1 MFNFHSAACERSPR
15 VPVVYGPIAAN
26 QPQLAP
32 SKLLLPSR
40 RRFLQ
45 EAGLGFGSLALASML
60 HAETKSESIAA
71 DPLALRSPDF
81 PGRVK
86 SIIWLF
92 MTGGPSQVDTW
103 DYKPEL
109 QKRDGQDLAGADP
122 KTGFFTTS
130 GKCLK
135 SPFEWKQHGESG
147 SWVSDLFPHLSKHVD
162 KMCFLHS
169 MHLRQNNH
177 APASIEFMC
186 GTNRPGLPAL
196 GAWMTYGLGSQ
207 NQSLPSYVVLHDT
220 RPRGDDQI
228 WSAGFLPKTYQ
239 ALALDA
245 RRKETIDNLSRDAR
259 HTDAQQR
266 SQLDL
271 IRQLNHEHSQS
282 RPTQADLAARIN
294 SYELAYRMQMA
305 APEAMDLSKESQATH
320 QMYGMDQP
328 ECTTFARQCL
338 LARRL
343 VERGVRFVQIFAGKG
358 VGGDGSVNDV
368 PWDCHTDLQTNHR
381 SCGLHTDQPAAALLA
396 DLESR
401 GMLDSTLVIWG
412 GEFGR
417 TSDSQG
423 AKGRDHNPNG
433 FTIWMAG
440 AGVKGGLHYGATD
453 PFGYKAVEK
462 KVHVNDLHATLLH
475 LLGLEHTKLT
485 YRFNGRD
492 FRLTD
497 VGGELLTDIL
507 A

>member
-1 MFNFHSAACERSPR
+1 MAYEHLIQELESSN
-15 VPVVYGPIAAN
+15 
-26 QPQLAP
+26 
-32 SKLLLPSR
+32 R
-40 RRFLQ
+40 RRFLRD
-45 EAGLGFGSLALASML
+45 AGLGFGSLALASML
-60 HAETKSESIAA
+60 HRESSAA
-71 DPLALRSPDF
+71 PTPTTGPLAGAMALKSPHF
-81 PGRVK
+81 PAKVK

-122 KTGFFTTS
+122 QTGFFSTS

-147 SWVSDLFPHLSKHVD
+147 SWVSGIFPHLSKHVD

-169 MHLRQNNH
+169 MHLKQNNH
-177 APASIEFMC
+177 APASIELMC

-196 GAWMTYGLGSQ
+196 GAWMTYGLGSM
-207 NQSLPSYVVLHDT
+207 NQDLPSYVVLHDT

-228 WSAGFLPKTYQ
+228 WSAGFLPKSYQ
-239 ALALDA
+239 ALSLDA
-245 RRKETIDNLSRDAR
+245 RRKETVDNLLRD
-259 HTDAQQR
+259 TKQSDSQQR
-266 SQLDL
+266 AQLDL
-271 IRQLNHEHSQS
+271 IRQLNQEHAAT
-282 RPTQADLAARIN
+282 RPTQTDLAARIN

-305 APEAMDLSKESQATH
+305 APEALDLTKETDETH
-320 QMYGMDQP
+320 RLYGMDNP
-328 ECTTFARQCL
+328 ECATFARQCL
-338 LARRL
+338 LSRRL

-368 PWDCHTDLQTNHR
+368 PWDCHSDLEANHR
-381 SCGLHTDQPAAALLA
+381 SCGMHTDQPAAALLT
-396 DLESR
+396 DLSAR
-401 GMLDSTLVIWG
+401 GLLDSTLVIWG

-423 AKGRDHNPNG
+423 SKGRDHNPNG
-433 FTIWMAG
+433 FTIWLAG
-440 AGVKGGLHYGATD
+440 AGVKGGFHYGATD
-453 PFGYKAVEK
+453 EFGYKAMTN

-492 FRLTD
+492 YRLTD
-497 VGGELLTDIL
+497 VAGNVITDIC

>member
-1 MFNFHSAACERSPR
+1 MFNFHSTSDL
-15 VPVVYGPIAAN
+15 V
-26 QPQLAP
+26 
-32 SKLLLPSR
+32 LPSR

-45 EAGLGFGSLALASML
+45 DAGLGFGSLALASML
-60 HAETKSESIAA
+60 HHETRAETTTA

-109 QKRDGQDLAGADP
+109 QKRNGEALAGADP

-135 SPFEWKQHGESG
+135 SPFEWKQYGESG
-147 SWVSDLFPHLSKHVD
+147 SWVSDLFPHLSQHVD

-177 APASIEFMC
+177 APASIELMC

-228 WSAGFLPKTYQ
+228 WSAGFLPKTFQ

-245 RRKETIDNLSRDAR
+245 RRKEAVDNLARDAR

-271 IRQLNHEHSQS
+271 IRQLNQEHAGT

-305 APEAMDLSKESQATH
+305 APEALDLSAESQATH
-320 QMYGMDQP
+320 KLYGMDNP
-328 ECTTFARQCL
+328 ECATFARQCL
-338 LARRL
+338 LSRRL

-368 PWDCHTDLQTNHR
+368 PWDCHSDLQTNHR

-396 DLESR
+396 DLDAR

-423 AKGRDHNPNG
+423 DKGRDHNPNG
-433 FTIWMAG
+433 FTIWLAG
-440 AGVKGGLHYGATD
+440 AGVRGGLHYGATD
-453 PFGYKAVEK
+453 PFGYKAVEQ

-475 LLGLEHTKLT
+475 LMGLEHTRLT

-492 FRLTD
+492 YRLTD
-497 VGGELLTDIL
+497 VGGELLTGIL

>member
-1 MFNFHSAACERSPR
+1 MLSENSATASEI
-15 VPVVYGPIAAN
+15 V
-26 QPQLAP
+26 
-32 SKLLLPSR
+32 LPSR

-45 EAGLGFGSLALASML
+45 QAGLGFGSLALASLL
-60 HAETKSESIAA
+60 HQETQAA
-71 DPLALRSPDF
+71 PSLGNDPLGLKSPDF
-81 PGRVK
+81 PSRVK

-109 QKRDGQDLAGADP
+109 QKRDGQDLAGSDP

-147 SWVSDLFPHLSKHVD
+147 SWVSGIFPHLSKHAD

-169 MHLRQNNH
+169 MHLKQNNH
-177 APASIEFMC
+177 APASIELMC
-186 GTNRPGLPAL
+186 GTNRPGLPAM
-196 GAWMTYGLGSQ
+196 GAWMTYGLGSM
-207 NQSLPSYVVLHDT
+207 NQDLPSYVVLHDT

-239 ALALDA
+239 ALSLDA
-245 RRKETIDNLSRDAR
+245 RRKEAVDNLLRDNR
-259 HTDAQQR
+259 HSDAQQR

-271 IRQLNHEHSQS
+271 IRRLNQDHASS

-305 APEAMDLSKESQATH
+305 APDALDLTKESEATH
-320 QMYGMDQP
+320 KMYGMDNP

-338 LARRL
+338 LSRRL

-358 VGGDGSVNDV
+358 TSADGSVNDV
-368 PWDCHTDLQTNHR
+368 PWDCHSDLETNHR
-381 SCGLHTDQPAAALLA
+381 SNGLHTDQPAAALLA
-396 DLESR
+396 DLDAR
-401 GMLDSTLVIWG
+401 GLLESTLVIWG

-423 AKGRDHNPNG
+423 SKGRDHNPNG

-440 AGVKGGLHYGATD
+440 AGVKGGFHYGATD
-453 PFGYKAVEK
+453 EFGYKAVTN

-475 LLGLEHTKLT
+475 LMGLEHTKLT

-492 FRLTD
+492 YRLTD
-497 VGGELLTDIL
+497 VAGNVITDVL

>member
-1 MFNFHSAACERSPR
+1 VFNFYTHGE
-15 VPVVYGPIAAN
+15 
-26 QPQLAP
+26 LA
-32 SKLLLPSR
+32 LPAR

-60 HAETKSESIAA
+60 QGESKADSPII
-71 DPLALRSPDF
+71 DPLALKSSHF
-81 PGRVK
+81 PSKVK

-92 MTGGPSQVDTW
+92 MTGAPSQVDTW

-109 QKRDGQDLAGADP
+109 QKRDGEPLSGADP

-135 SPFEWKQHGESG
+135 SPFKWEQHGESG

-169 MHLRQNNH
+169 MYLRQNNH
-177 APASIEFMC
+177 APASLELMC

-207 NQSLPSYVVLHDT
+207 NSNLPAYVVLHDT

-245 RRKETIDNLSRDAR
+245 RRKEAINNLSRDIK
-259 HTDAQQR
+259 HSDAQQR

-271 IRQLNHEHSQS
+271 IRQLNQEHAAG

-305 APEAMDLSKESQATH
+305 APETLDLSQETEATH
-320 QMYGMDQP
+320 RLYGLDKP
-328 ECTTFARQCL
+328 ECATFARQCL
-338 LARRL
+338 LSRRL

-358 VGGDGSVNDV
+358 VAGDGSVNDV
-368 PWDCHTDLQTNHR
+368 PWDCHTDLEVNHR
-381 SCGLHTDQPAAALLA
+381 SCGLHTDQPAAALLT
-396 DLESR
+396 DLQSR
-401 GMLDSTLVIWG
+401 GLLDSTLVIWG

-433 FTIWMAG
+433 FTIWLSG
-440 AGVKGGLHYGATD
+440 AGVQGGLHYGSTD

-475 LLGLEHTKLT
+475 LLGLDHTKLT
-485 YRFNGRD
+485 HRFNGRD

-497 VGGELLTDIL
+497 VGGEVLSEILT
-507 A
+507 

>member
-1 MFNFHSAACERSPR
+1 MFNPASEL
-15 VPVVYGPIAAN
+15 V
-26 QPQLAP
+26 
-32 SKLLLPSR
+32 LPAR

-45 EAGLGFGSLALASML
+45 DAGLGFGSVALASML
-60 HAETKSESIAA
+60 HREAAAEPSAA
-71 DPLALRSPDF
+71 DPLALRSPHF
-81 PGRVK
+81 SGRVK
-86 SIIWLF
+86 SIVWLF
-92 MTGGPSQVDTW
+92 MTGAPSQVDTW

-135 SPFEWKQHGESG
+135 SPFEWKQFGESG
-147 SWVSDLFPHLSKHVD
+147 SWVSDLFPHLSRHVD

-169 MHLRQNNH
+169 MHLKQNNH
-177 APASIEFMC
+177 APASIELMC

-245 RRKETIDNLSRDAR
+245 RRKEAIDNLARDGKHSDR
-259 HTDAQQR
+259 QQR

-271 IRQLNHEHSQS
+271 IQQLNEEHAKT
-282 RPTQADLAARIN
+282 RPTQADLVARIN

-305 APEAMDLSKESQATH
+305 APEALDLAKESEATH
-320 QMYGMDQP
+320 KLYGMDQP
-328 ECTTFARQCL
+328 ECATFARQCL

-343 VERGVRFVQIFAGKG
+343 VERGTRFVQIFAGKG

-368 PWDCHTDLQTNHR
+368 PWDCHSDVQINHR

-396 DLESR
+396 DLEAR
-401 GMLDSTLVIWG
+401 GLLDSTLVIWG

-423 AKGRDHNPNG
+423 SKGRDHNPNG

-440 AGVKGGLHYGATD
+440 AGVKGGFHYGATD
-453 PFGYKAVEK
+453 PFGYKAVEQK
-462 KVHVNDLHATLLH
+462 IHVNDLHATLLH
-475 LLGLEHTKLT
+475 LLGFDHEKLT

-497 VGGELLTDIL
+497 VGGELIHDIL
-507 A
+507 T

>member
-1 MFNFHSAACERSPR
+1 MFNYYSSADVA
-15 VPVVYGPIAAN
+15 
-26 QPQLAP
+26 
-32 SKLLLPSR
+32 LPAR

-45 EAGLGFGSLALASML
+45 QSGLGFGSLALASML
-60 HAETKSESIAA
+60 QNESTAA
-71 DPLALRSPDF
+71 DALIDPLAMKQTHF
-81 PGRVK
+81 PSKVK

-92 MTGGPSQVDTW
+92 MTGAPSQVDTW

-109 QKRDGQDLAGADP
+109 QKRDGEELAGADP

-135 SPFEWKQHGESG
+135 SPFEWAQHGESG
-147 SWVSDLFPHLSKHVD
+147 SWVSDLFPHLSQHVD
-162 KMCFLHS
+162 RMCFLHS
-169 MHLRQNNH
+169 MHLKQNNH
-177 APASIEFMC
+177 APASIELMC

-207 NQSLPSYVVLHDT
+207 NQNLPSYVVLHDT

-239 ALALDA
+239 AMSLDA
-245 RRKETIDNLSRDAR
+245 RRKETIDNLARDGIR
-259 HTDAQQR
+259 SDSQQR

-271 IRQLNHEHSQS
+271 IRQLNQQHASE

-305 APEAMDLSKESQATH
+305 APEALDLSQETEATH
-320 QMYGMDQP
+320 KLYGMDQP
-328 ECTTFARQCL
+328 ECATFARQCML
-338 LARRL
+338 SRRL
-343 VERGVRFVQIFAGKG
+343 VERGVRFVQVFAGKG

-368 PWDCHTDLQTNHR
+368 PWDGHSDIQKNHR
-381 SCGLHTDQPAAALLA
+381 SCGLHTDQPAAALLT
-396 DLESR
+396 DLQAR
-401 GMLDSTLVIWG
+401 GLLDSTLVIWG

-433 FTIWMAG
+433 FTIWLAG
-440 AGVKGGLHYGATD
+440 AGVKGGFHYGSTD
-453 PFGYKAVEK
+453 PFGYKAIEN

-475 LLGLEHTKLT
+475 LLGLDHTRLT
-485 YRFNGRD
+485 HRFNGRD

-497 VGGELLTDIL
+497 VGGEVLKDIL

>member
-1 MFNFHSAACERSPR
+1 MLHLN
-15 VPVVYGPIAAN
+15 
-26 QPQLAP
+26 
-32 SKLLLPSR
+32 LPDR
-40 RRFLQ
+40 RRFLR
-45 EAGLGFGSLALASML
+45 ESGLGFGALALADLL
-60 HAETKSESIAA
+60 HRESPGAPAA
-71 DPLALRSPDF
+71 DPLALKSPHF
-81 PGRVK
+81 PAKVK

-92 MTGGPSQVDTW
+92 MTGAPSQVDTW

-109 QKRDGQDLAGADP
+109 QKRDGETLAGADP

-135 SPFEWKQHGESG
+135 SPFAWKQHGESG
-147 SWVSDLFPHLSKHVD
+147 TWVSDLFPQLSQHVD
-162 KMCFLHS
+162 KMTFLHS
-169 MHLRQNNH
+169 MYLRQNNH
-177 APASIEFMC
+177 APASIELMC

-207 NQSLPSYVVLHDT
+207 NLDLPSYVVMHET

-228 WSAGFLPKTYQ
+228 WSAGFLPKSYQ

-245 RRKETIDNLSRDAR
+245 RRKEAIDNLARDAR
-259 HTDAQQR
+259 RTDGQQR
-266 SQLDL
+266 MQLDL
-271 IRQLNHEHSQS
+271 MRQLNQQHAAE

-294 SYELAYRMQMA
+294 SFELAYRMQSA
-305 APEAMDLSKESQATH
+305 APEAMELAQETSAT
-320 QMYGMDQP
+320 QKLYGLDQP
-328 ECTTFARQCL
+328 HCATFGRQCL

-358 VGGDGSVNDV
+358 VSGDGSVNDV
-368 PWDCHTDLQTNHR
+368 PWDCHSDVESNHR
-381 SCGLHTDQPAAALLA
+381 SCGLYTDQPAAALLT
-396 DLESR
+396 DLAAR
-401 GMLDSTLVIWG
+401 GLLESTLVIWG

-433 FTIWMAG
+433 FTIWLAG
-440 AGVKGGLHYGATD
+440 AGVKGGFHYGSTD
-453 PFGYKAVEK
+453 DFGYKAVQN

-475 LLGLEHTKLT
+475 LLGLEHTRLT

-497 VGGELLTDIL
+497 VGGNLMTDIL

>member
-1 MFNFHSAACERSPR
+1 MFHLE
-15 VPVVYGPIAAN
+15 
-26 QPQLAP
+26 
-32 SKLLLPSR
+32 LPSR
-40 RRFLQ
+40 RRFLRDS
-45 EAGLGFGSLALASML
+45 GLGFGALALADLL
-60 HAETKSESIAA
+60 HHEASAA
-71 DPLALRSPDF
+71 PSPALDPLAPKPPHF
-81 PGRVK
+81 PPRVK

-92 MTGGPSQVDTW
+92 MTGAPSQVDTW

-109 QKRDGQDLAGADP
+109 QKRDGESLAGADP

-135 SPFEWKQHGESG
+135 SPFEWKQYGESG
-147 SWVSDLFPHLSKHVD
+147 TWVSDLFPHLSRHVD
-162 KMCFLHS
+162 KMTFLHS
-169 MHLRQNNH
+169 MYLRQNNH
-177 APASIEFMC
+177 APASIELMC

-196 GAWMTYGLGSQ
+196 GAWLTYGLGSQ
-207 NQSLPSYVVLHDT
+207 NQDLPSYVVMHDT

-245 RRKETIDNLSRDAR
+245 RRKEAIDNLVRDGR
-259 HTDAQQR
+259 HSDVQQR

-271 IRQLNHEHSQS
+271 IRQLNERHAAS

-294 SYELAYRMQMA
+294 SFELAYRMQMA
-305 APEAMDLSKESQATH
+305 APEAMDLTQETAAT
-320 QMYGMDQP
+320 QNLYGIDQP
-328 ECTTFARQCL
+328 HCGTFARQCL

-343 VERGVRFVQIFAGKG
+343 VERGVRFVQVFAGKG
-358 VGGDGSVNDV
+358 VAGDGSVNDV
-368 PWDCHTDLQTNHR
+368 PWDCHSDVQSNHR
-381 SCGLHTDQPAAALLA
+381 SCGLHTDQPAAALLG
-396 DLESR
+396 DLAAR
-401 GMLDSTLVIWG
+401 GLLESTLVIWG

-433 FTIWMAG
+433 FTIWLAG
-440 AGVKGGLHYGATD
+440 AGVKGGFHYGATD
-453 PFGYKAVEK
+453 DFGYKAVQN

-492 FRLTD
+492 YRLTD
-497 VGGELLTDIL
+497 VAGNLIPEIL
-507 A
+507 R

>member
-1 MFNFHSAACERSPR
+1 MFEFDSQRA
-15 VPVVYGPIAAN
+15 
-26 QPQLAP
+26 
-32 SKLLLPSR
+32 R
-40 RRFLQ
+40 RHFLKD
-45 EAGLGFGSLALASML
+45 AGMGFGTLALTSL
-60 HAETKSESIAA
+60 LQQEGFAESRAVA
-71 DPLALRSPDF
+71 DPLSLRSPNF
-81 PGRVK
+81 PAKVK

-109 QKRDGQDLAGADP
+109 QKRDGEALAGADP

-135 SPFEWKQHGESG
+135 SPFEWKQQGESG
-147 SWVSDLFPHLSKHVD
+147 SWVPEIFPHLSQHVD
-162 KMCFLHS
+162 KMCFIHS
-169 MHLRQNNH
+169 MYLKQNNH
-177 APASIEFMC
+177 APASIELMC

-196 GAWMTYGLGSQ
+196 GAWMTYGLGSL
-207 NQSLPSYVVLHDT
+207 NQDLPSYVVLHDT

-228 WSAGFLPKTYQ
+228 WSAGFLPKSYQ

-245 RRKETIDNLSRDAR
+245 RRKEAIDNLAR
-259 HTDAQQR
+259 AGQHSDAQQR
-266 SQLDL
+266 AQLDL
-271 IRQLNHEHSQS
+271 IRQLNQEHAVQ
-282 RPTQADLAARIN
+282 RPTQLDLAARIN
-294 SYELAYRMQMA
+294 SYELAYRMQMS
-305 APEAMDLSKESQATH
+305 APEAVDLTKETEATH
-320 QMYGMDQP
+320 RQYGLDQP
-328 ECTTFARQCL
+328 ECATFGRQCL

-368 PWDCHTDLQTNHR
+368 PWDAHENVDINHR
-381 SCGLHTDQPAAALLA
+381 SCGKHTDQPAAALLA
-396 DLESR
+396 DLDAR
-401 GMLDSTLVIWG
+401 GLLESTLVIWG

-423 AKGRDHNPNG
+423 SKGRDHNPQG

-440 AGVKGGLHYGATD
+440 AGVKAGLHYGSTD
-453 PFGYKAVEK
+453 EFCYKAADK
-462 KVHVNDLHATLLH
+462 KVNVNDLHATLLH

-497 VGGELLTDIL
+497 VGGEIVTGIL

>member
-1 MFNFHSAACERSPR
+1 MFNFHSASE
-15 VPVVYGPIAAN
+15 
-26 QPQLAP
+26 LD
-32 SKLLLPSR
+32 LPSR

-60 HAETKSESIAA
+60 HGESQADTVA
-71 DPLALRSPDF
+71 SDPLALRSPHF
-81 PGRVK
+81 PSKVK

-92 MTGGPSQVDTW
+92 MTGAPSQVDTW

-147 SWVSDLFPHLSKHVD
+147 SWVSDLFPHLSQHVD

-177 APASIEFMC
+177 APASIELMC

-245 RRKETIDNLSRDAR
+245 RRKEAIDNLARDAR
-259 HTDAQQR
+259 HSDAQQR

-271 IRQLNHEHSQS
+271 IRQLNQEHAGS

-305 APEAMDLSKESQATH
+305 APETLDLSAESQATH
-320 QMYGMDQP
+320 KLYGMDNP
-328 ECTTFARQCL
+328 ECATFARQCL
-338 LARRL
+338 LSRRL

-368 PWDCHTDLQTNHR
+368 PWDCHTDVQTNHR
-381 SCGLHTDQPAAALLA
+381 SCGLHTDQPAAGLLA

-440 AGVKGGLHYGATD
+440 AGIKGGLHYGSTD

-462 KVHVNDLHATLLH
+462 KIHVNDLHATLLH
-475 LLGLEHTKLT
+475 LMGLEHTKLT

-492 FRLTD
+492 YRLTD
-497 VGGELLTDIL
+497 VGGNVLTEIL

>member
-1 MFNFHSAACERSPR
+1 
-15 VPVVYGPIAAN
+15 
-26 QPQLAP
+26 
-32 SKLLLPSR
+32 LPTR

-45 EAGLGFGSLALASML
+45 EAGLGFGSLALASLL
-60 HAETKSESIAA
+60 HGDSQAA
-71 DPLALRSPDF
+71 PTPIDPLALKTPHF
-81 PGRVK
+81 PNKVQ

-92 MTGGPSQVDTW
+92 MTGAPSQVDTW

-109 QKRDGQDLAGADP
+109 QKRDGQELAGADP

-135 SPFEWKQHGESG
+135 SPFEWAQHGESG

-169 MHLRQNNH
+169 MYLRQNNH
-177 APASIEFMC
+177 APASIELMC

-207 NQSLPSYVVLHDT
+207 NHSLPSYVVLHDT

-228 WSAGFLPKTYQ
+228 WSAGFLPKSYQ

-245 RRKETIDNLSRDAR
+245 RRKEAVDNLVRDGK
-259 HTDAQQR
+259 HSDEQQR
-266 SQLDL
+266 SQLEL
-271 IRQLNHEHSQS
+271 IRQLNQEHAEG

-305 APEAMDLSKESQATH
+305 APEALDLTRESAATH
-320 QMYGMDQP
+320 RLYGLDRP
-328 ECTTFARQCL
+328 ECETFARQCL
-338 LARRL
+338 LSRRL
-343 VERGVRFVQIFAGKG
+343 IERGVRFVQIFAGKG
-358 VGGDGSVNDV
+358 VSGDGSVNDV

-381 SCGLHTDQPAAALLA
+381 SCGLHTDQPAAALLS
-396 DLESR
+396 DLQSR
-401 GMLDSTLVIWG
+401 GLLESTLVIWG

-440 AGVKGGLHYGATD
+440 AGVKGGLHYGSTD

-497 VGGELLTDIL
+497 VGGEIL
-507 A
+507 NEILI

>member
-1 MFNFHSAACERSPR
+1 MQLNL
-15 VPVVYGPIAAN
+15 
-26 QPQLAP
+26 PQ
-32 SKLLLPSR
+32 R

-45 EAGLGFGSLALASML
+45 DAGLGFGSLALASL
-60 HAETKSESIAA
+60 LNDEARAN
-71 DPLALRSPDF
+71 PLDLKQPDF
-81 PGRVK
+81 PTKAK
-86 SIIWLF
+86 SVIWLF

-147 SWVSDLFPHLSKHVD
+147 SWAPDIFPHLSQHVD
-162 KMCFLHS
+162 EMTFIHS
-169 MHLRQNNH
+169 MYLKQNNH
-177 APASIEFMC
+177 APAAIELMC
-186 GTNRPGLPAL
+186 GTNRPGLPAM
-196 GAWMTYGLGSQ
+196 GAWMTYGLGAE
-207 NQSLPSYVVLHDT
+207 NQDLPAYVVLHDT

-245 RRKETIDNLSRDAR
+245 RRKEAIDNLARDGK
-259 HTDAQQR
+259 HNDAQQR
-266 SQLDL
+266 AQLEL
-271 IRQLNHEHSQS
+271 IRALNQEHSAK
-282 RPTQADLAARIN
+282 RPTQPDLSARIN
-294 SYELAYRMQMA
+294 SFELAYRMQMA
-305 APEAMDLSKESQATH
+305 APEAMNIQQESAETH
-320 QMYGMDQP
+320 KMYGLDKP
-328 ECTTFARQCL
+328 ECETFARQCL
-338 LARRL
+338 IARRL
-343 VERGVRFVQIFAGKG
+343 VERGVRFVQIFAGRG

-368 PWDCHTDLQTNHR
+368 PWDCHSDLLTNHK
-381 SCGLHTDQPAAALLA
+381 SNGLHTDQPAAALLA
-396 DLESR
+396 DLKAR
-401 GMLDSTLVIWG
+401 GLLEDTLLIWG

-433 FTIWMAG
+433 FTIWLAG
-440 AGVKGGLHYGATD
+440 GGVKRGFHYGATD
-453 PFGYKAVEK
+453 EFGYKAVEK
-462 KVHVNDLHATLLH
+462 RVHVNDLHATLLH
-475 LLGLEHTKLT
+475 LMGLDHEKLT

-497 VGGELLTDIL
+497 VAGEVIHDIL

>member
-1 MFNFHSAACERSPR
+1 MFHDSSSND
-15 VPVVYGPIAAN
+15 IA
-26 QPQLAP
+26 
-32 SKLLLPSR
+32 LPPR

-45 EAGLGFGSLALASML
+45 QAGLGFGSLALASLL
-60 HAETKSESIAA
+60 HQETNAA
-71 DPLALRSPDF
+71 PSLGGDPLALRSPHF
-81 PGRVK
+81 PAQVK
-86 SIIWLF
+86 SIIWMF

-109 QKRDGQDLAGADP
+109 QKRDGQDLAGSDP

-135 SPFEWKQHGESG
+135 SPFEWKQHGQSG
-147 SWVSDLFPHLSKHVD
+147 SWVSGIFPHLSQHVD

-169 MHLRQNNH
+169 MHLKQNNH
-177 APASIEFMC
+177 APASIELMC

-196 GAWMTYGLGSQ
+196 GAWMTYGLGSM
-207 NQSLPSYVVLHDT
+207 NQDLPSYVVLHDT

-239 ALALDA
+239 ALSLDA
-245 RRKETIDNLSRDAR
+245 RRKEAVDNLARDAK
-259 HTDAQQR
+259 HSDAQQR

-271 IRQLNHEHSQS
+271 IRQLNQQHAAA

-294 SYELAYRMQMA
+294 SYELAYRMQMS
-305 APEAMDLSKESQATH
+305 APEALDLTKESEATH
-320 QMYGMDQP
+320 KMYGMDQP
-328 ECTTFARQCL
+328 ECATFARQCL
-338 LARRL
+338 LSRRL

-358 VGGDGSVNDV
+358 TGADGSVNDV
-368 PWDCHTDLQTNHR
+368 PWDCHSDLETNHR
-381 SCGLHTDQPAAALLA
+381 SNGLHTDQPAAALLA
-396 DLESR
+396 DLDAR
-401 GMLDSTLVIWG
+401 GLLESTLVIWG

-423 AKGRDHNPNG
+423 SKGRDHNPNG

-440 AGVKGGLHYGATD
+440 AGVKGGFHYGATD
-453 PFGYKAVEK
+453 EFGYKAVTN

-492 FRLTD
+492 YRLTD
-497 VGGELLTDIL
+497 VAGNVITDVL

>member
-1 MFNFHSAACERSPR
+1 MFGFH
-15 VPVVYGPIAAN
+15 
-26 QPQLAP
+26 AP
-32 SKLLLPSR
+32 SELTLPAR

-45 EAGLGFGSLALASML
+45 EAGLGFGSVALASL
-60 HAETKSESIAA
+60 LQGETRADSPGA
-71 DPLALRSPDF
+71 DPLALRSPHF
-81 PGRVK
+81 GGRVK

-92 MTGGPSQVDTW
+92 MTGAPSQVDTW

-109 QKRDGQDLAGADP
+109 QKRDGQELSGADP

-135 SPFEWKQHGESG
+135 SPFAWNQYGESG
-147 SWVSDLFPHLSKHVD
+147 TWVSDLFPHLSQHVD

-177 APASIEFMC
+177 APASIELMC

-245 RRKETIDNLSRDAR
+245 RRKEAIDNLARDAR

-266 SQLDL
+266 AQLDL
-271 IRQLNHEHSQS
+271 IRQLNQEHAST

-305 APEAMDLSKESQATH
+305 APETMDLTAESQATH
-320 QMYGMDQP
+320 ALYGMNNP
-328 ECTTFARQCL
+328 ECATFARQCL

-368 PWDCHTDLQTNHR
+368 PWDCHTNVETNHR
-381 SCGLHTDQPAAALLA
+381 SCGLHTDQPAAALLT
-396 DLESR
+396 DLHAR
-401 GMLDSTLVIWG
+401 GLLDSTLVIWG

-423 AKGRDHNPNG
+423 DKGRDHNPNG

-440 AGVKGGLHYGATD
+440 AGVKGGFHYGATD

-475 LLGLEHTKLT
+475 LLGLDHTRLT

-497 VGGELLTDIL
+497 VGGQLLDEIL

>member
-1 MFNFHSAACERSPR
+1 MLIDSTHAAST
-15 VPVVYGPIAAN
+15 ID
-26 QPQLAP
+26 
-32 SKLLLPSR
+32 LPAR
-40 RRFLQ
+40 RRFLK

-60 HAETKSESIAA
+60 HSESHAQDA
-71 DPLALRSPDF
+71 VTDPLVMRSPHY
-81 PGRVK
+81 PSKVK
-86 SIIWLF
+86 SVIWLF

-109 QKRDGQDLAGADP
+109 QKRDGQELAGADP

-135 SPFEWKQHGESG
+135 SPFQWAQHGESG
-147 SWVSDLFPHLSKHVD
+147 TWVPDLFPHLSKHVD

-169 MHLRQNNH
+169 MYLRQNNH
-177 APASIEFMC
+177 APASIELMC

-207 NQSLPSYVVLHDT
+207 NQNLPSYVVLHDT

-228 WSAGFLPKTYQ
+228 WSAGFLPKSYQ

-245 RRKETIDNLSRDAR
+245 RRKEAVENLARDGSRSDR
-259 HTDAQQR
+259 QQR
-266 SQLDL
+266 FQLDL
-271 IRQLNHEHSQS
+271 LRRLNQEHAAN
-282 RPTQADLAARIN
+282 RPTQNDLAARIN
-294 SYELAYRMQMA
+294 SFELAYRMQMA
-305 APEAMDLSKESQATH
+305 APEALDLTAETHATH
-320 QMYGMDQP
+320 ALYGIDRP
-328 ECTTFARQCL
+328 ECSTFARQCL

-358 VGGDGSVNDV
+358 VSGDGSVNDV
-368 PWDCHTDLQTNHR
+368 PWDCHSDLLSNHR

-401 GMLDSTLVIWG
+401 GLLDTTLVIWG

-433 FTIWMAG
+433 FTIWLAG
-440 AGVKGGLHYGATD
+440 AGVKRGLHYGATD
-453 PFGYKAVEK
+453 PFGYKAIEN

-475 LLGLEHTKLT
+475 LMGLEHTRLT
-485 YRFNGRD
+485 FRFNGRD
-492 FRLTD
+492 YRLTD
-497 VGGELLTDIL
+497 VGGQILTDIL
-507 A
+507 NT

>member
-1 MFNFHSAACERSPR
+1 MFDTSSNL
-15 VPVVYGPIAAN
+15 V
-26 QPQLAP
+26 
-32 SKLLLPSR
+32 LPAR

-45 EAGLGFGSLALASML
+45 EAGLGFGSVALASML
-60 HAETKSESIAA
+60 HREAQAESVAN
-71 DPLALRSPDF
+71 DPLALRAPHF
-81 PGRVK
+81 GGQVK
-86 SIIWLF
+86 SIVWLF
-92 MTGGPSQVDTW
+92 MTGAPSQVDTW

-135 SPFEWKQHGESG
+135 SPFNWSQYGDSG
-147 SWVSDLFPHLSKHVD
+147 TWVPDLFPHLSKHVD

-169 MHLRQNNH
+169 MYLKQNNH
-177 APASIEFMC
+177 APASIELMC

-207 NQSLPSYVVLHDT
+207 NQNLPSYVVLHDT

-245 RRKETIDNLSRDAR
+245 RRKEAIDNLARDGK
-259 HTDAQQR
+259 HNDAQQR

-271 IRQLNHEHSQS
+271 IKQLNQEHAAS

-305 APEAMDLSKESQATH
+305 APEALDLTKESEATH
-320 QMYGMDQP
+320 KLYGMDQP
-328 ECTTFARQCL
+328 ECATFARQCL
-338 LARRL
+338 LARRM

-368 PWDCHTDLQTNHR
+368 PWDCHSDVQTNHR

-401 GMLDSTLVIWG
+401 GLLDSTLVIWG

-423 AKGRDHNPNG
+423 SKGRDHNPNG

-440 AGVKGGLHYGATD
+440 AGVKGGLHYGSTD
-453 PFGYKAVEK
+453 PFGYKAVGK

-475 LLGLEHTKLT
+475 LMGLEHTKLT

-492 FRLTD
+492 YRLTD
-497 VGGELLTDIL
+497 IGGELLTEVL
-507 A
+507 V